1 MFEQSLFTATTGEHE
16 SMLSRLA
23 HMKNFMPILSK
34 KSVDSLTFTMSLHQ
48 HRAASIP
55 SGKLAYFIFFGLRP
69 WSEQGKLIAT
79 KLNDT
84 SKIAVQMT
92 G

>member
-1 MFEQSLFTATTGEHE
+1 
-16 SMLSRLA
+16 
-23 HMKNFMPILSK
+23 MKNFMPILYEKFVHSF
-34 KSVDSLTFTMSLHQ
+34 TFAMSPHQ

-79 KLNDT
+79 KLNDRA
-84 SKIAVQMT
+84 KVVVQKTDRMNDEYLVYIDPD
-92 G
+92 

>member
-1 MFEQSLFTATTGEHE
+1 
-16 SMLSRLA
+16 
-23 HMKNFMPILSK
+23 MKNFMPILSE
-34 KSVDSLTFTMSLHQ
+34 KSLDSLTFAMSLHQ

-79 KLNDT
+79 KSNDRA
-84 SKIAVQMT
+84 KLAVQKADRMNN
-92 G
+92 

>member
-1 MFEQSLFTATTGEHE
+1 
-16 SMLSRLA
+16 
-23 HMKNFMPILSK
+23 MKNFMPILSEI
-34 KSVDSLTFTMSLHQ
+34 SVDSLTFAMSPLQ

-79 KLNDT
+79 KLNDRA
-84 SKIAVQMT
+84 KIAVRKIDQMHDEDLVYIDPD
-92 G
+92 

>member
-1 MFEQSLFTATTGEHE
+1 
-16 SMLSRLA
+16 
-23 HMKNFMPILSK
+23 MKNFMPILSE
-34 KSVDSLTFTMSLHQ
+34 KSVDSLTFAISPHQ

-79 KLNDT
+79 NLNDT
-84 SKIAVQMT
+84 AKIAGMVDRMNDEYLVSIARD
-92 G
+92 

>member
-1 MFEQSLFTATTGEHE
+1 
-16 SMLSRLA
+16 
-23 HMKNFMPILSK
+23 MKNFMPILSE
-34 KSVDSLTFTMSLHQ
+34 KSVDSLTFAMSPHQ

-79 KLNDT
+79 NLNDT
-84 SKIAVQMT
+84 PKIA
-92 G
+92 GSADD

>member
-1 MFEQSLFTATTGEHE
+1 
-16 SMLSRLA
+16 
-23 HMKNFMPILSK
+23 MKIFMPILSE
-34 KSVDSLTFTMSLHQ
+34 KSIDSLTFAISPHQ

-79 KLNDT
+79 KLNDAA
-84 SKIAVQMT
+84 KIVVQMA
-92 G
+92 GRKNDKNLAYIDRD

>member
-1 MFEQSLFTATTGEHE
+1 
-16 SMLSRLA
+16 
-23 HMKNFMPILSK
+23 MKNFMPILSE
-34 KSVDSLTFTMSLHQ
+34 KSVDSLTFAMSPHQ

-79 KLNDT
+79 KSNDRA
-84 SKIAVQMT
+84 KIAVQMT
-92 G
+92 DRMNDEYLAYIACD